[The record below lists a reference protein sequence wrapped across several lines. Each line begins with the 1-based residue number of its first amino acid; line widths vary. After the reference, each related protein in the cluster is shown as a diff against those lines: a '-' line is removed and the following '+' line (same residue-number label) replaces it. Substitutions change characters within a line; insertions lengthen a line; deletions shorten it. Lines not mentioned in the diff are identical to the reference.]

1 MHIFISN
8 LTVSGMAV
16 DSEASFKSRVL
27 ELGISQVHYDLLAAR
42 NVKTFAGFA
51 FVSAYQPNSQDEK
64 PFVDALT
71 DILGAAP
78 GDMLPVY
85 RRLFYESH
93 TLAIQ
98 DLRTRLESRD
108 SQEPRKLAMPERMD
122 RLGRLKAAL
131 PGITMDAQ
139 MEPSHAL
146 VDRVVAMAEE
156 QSVYYIDLSLCT
168 SRESEV
174 NMLKKEPILEFAAD
188 GSIKLAKKNKEASAD
203 VAGELRVRMC
213 MQRRSLA
220 FEMANIATYQ
230 ALEEFTAK
238 IFGMITRKPI
248 SGFRSISLS
257 QVVAADQALW
267 QVVAQETRGKILTVG
282 SPKPIDAAV
291 TSAKDS
297 AEVMYHLLP
306 LRDNKRALDDDS
318 DKDKKKKKKDDK
330 KKKKTDDDKPPK
342 KTGPGKVDLP
352 AGCSA
357 RNEANQNICFAF
369 NRKSCAVRGAR
380 CRRGLH
386 VCWKVGCYG
395 KHAWPDCNA
404 NKAE

>member
-1 MHIFISN
+1 MTCWLLGTSRPSQVSPSSRLISQT
-8 LTVSGMAV
+8 LRT
-16 DSEASFKSRVL
+16 KSRL
-27 ELGISQVHYDLLAAR
+27 LMHCQISLVRHL
-42 NVKTFAGFA
+42 
-51 FVSAYQPNSQDEK
+51 QD
-64 PFVDALT
+64 
-71 DILGAAP
+71 I
-78 GDMLPVY
+78 LPVY

-131 PGITMDAQ
+131 AGITMDAQ

-174 NMLKKEPILEFAAD
+174 NMLRKEPILEFAAD

-203 VAGELRVRMC
+203 VVGELRVRMC

-230 ALEEFTAK
+230 TLEEFTAK
-238 IFGMITRKPI
+238 IFGMITRQPI

-297 AEVMYHLLP
+297 AEAMYNLLP
-306 LRDNKRALDDDS
+306 LRDNERALDDDS
-318 DKDKKKKKKDDK
+318 DQDKKQKKDDK
-330 KKKKTDDDKPPK
+330 KRKDDDKPPK

-357 RNEANQNICFAF
+357 RNEANQNACFGF

-386 VCWKVGCYG
+386 VC
-395 KHAWPDCNA
+395 NA
-404 NKAE
+404 NKTE